1 MAHIHDKWESLD
13 SSNDSATVHQEITER
28 EAATGR
34 LLADSQEHPAQLDKK
49 EFGKSELKE
58 FPGLFIAGLDKKLQD
73 PAAQMNDFVRRNE
86 KEKGIETSTLSG
98 ENGRDQKPVTSTLG
112 GENGLE
118 EKPVTSVLSR
128 ESGFD
133 QKPNQELPTKP
144 DFGEDLEDGEQ
155 EAHEDENDDE
165 CENGGEAGTSDDEEA
180 ENDDE
185 RGNGDDGQDED
196 HEQWES

>member
-1 MAHIHDKWESLD
+1 MANIHSKGESLD
-13 SSNDSATVHQEITER
+13 SGNDSAKVFLDTTVK
-28 EAATGR
+28 ATGK
-34 LLADSQEHPAQLDKK
+34 LLADSQERPAELKNK
-49 EFGKSELKE
+49 EFDKAELKG
-58 FPGLFIAGLDKKLQD
+58 FPGLFVSGLDKKSQD

-133 QKPNQELPTKP
+133 EKPNQELPTKP
-144 DFGEDLEDGEQ
+144 DFGEELEDGEQ
-155 EAHEDENDDE
+155 EVQEDENDE
-165 CENGGEAGTSDDEEA
+165 CENDGEAGTSDDGEA

-185 RGNGDDGQDED
+185 RGNGDDGQDQD